1 MLDESDTVAALQ
13 NRLILYRRTIEL
25 LELQRAQFG
34 AFTPAYIW
42 HQFDDARSA
51 IARIKGEL
59 RALGVAVEDRADDAA
74 DPPAAAAHAYRAA
87 DSQALLSIYRRMLVD
102 QVRFVSLTGLGA
114 WRDANLNLADLY
126 V

>member
-1 MLDESDTVAALQ
+1 MLDQSDAVDALQ
-13 NRLILYRRTIEL
+13 NRLTLYRRTIEL

-42 HQFDDARSA
+42 HQFDDARAA

-59 RALGVAVEDRADDAA
+59 RALGVAVEDRADDTAE
-74 DPPAAAAHAYRAA
+74 PPAAANDYRPA

-102 QVRFVSLTGLGA
+102 QVRYVP
-114 WRDANLNLADLY
+114 LAGMSA
-126 V
+126 